1 MYDRI
6 IKRFF
11 DLLLGIVALPFLGIA
26 VLVIAPLVKHEDKGP
41 AFYNSP
47 RVGRHGKSFTMYK
60 FRTMFVDAP
69 DFKMPDGSA
78 YNAPDDPRMTRIG
91 TKLRKTSMD
100 ELPQVLNIIRG
111 EMSFIGPRPDLEE
124 EAALYVGDESR
135 KLEVRPGISGYAQVY
150 GRNAI
155 TWRERLALDV
165 EYVERI
171 GFLLDVRIFLRTFA
185 VVFSGQGVYVA
196 HAEAA
201 ETVGTTAAEQFEAPA
216 LMPAEP
222 AAEPAGDP
230 ATVSATVL
238 TAIPA
243 VLPSAALTDDPANA
257 SNTSGPLP

>member
-1 MYDRI
+1 MYNRI
-6 IKRFF
+6 IKRLF
-11 DLLLGIVALPFLGIA
+11 DLLLGFVALPFLGIA
-26 VLVIAPLVKHEDKGP
+26 VLVIAPLIKREDKGP

-69 DFKMPDGSA
+69 DLKMPDGSA

-91 TKLRKTSMD
+91 TKLRKTSID
-100 ELPQVLNIIRG
+100 ELPQILNIIRG
-111 EMSFIGPRPDLEE
+111 EMSFIGPRPDLLD

-165 EYVERI
+165 EYVEKI
-171 GFLLDVRIFLRTFA
+171 GFLLDIRIFLRTFA

-196 HAEAA
+196 
-201 ETVGTTAAEQFEAPA
+201 
-216 LMPAEP
+216 
-222 AAEPAGDP
+222 PAGD
-230 ATVSATVL
+230 SA
-238 TAIPA
+238 
-243 VLPSAALTDDPANA
+243 DA
-257 SNTSGPLP
+257 SDTSGPRS